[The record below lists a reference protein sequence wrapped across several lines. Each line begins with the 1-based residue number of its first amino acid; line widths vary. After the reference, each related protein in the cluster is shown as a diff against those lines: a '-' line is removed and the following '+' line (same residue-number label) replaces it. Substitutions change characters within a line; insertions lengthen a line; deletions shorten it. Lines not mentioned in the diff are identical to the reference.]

1 MVLIIGISGASGVI
15 YGIKLLEVLSTKND
29 VKTHLVISE
38 AGKIVIKNET
48 NYKIEERKSL
58 ANFWSRDRQAVKNVE
73 LFQVTSG
80 S

>member
-58 ANFWSRDRQAVKNVE
+58 ANFWSRDRQAVKNV
-73 LFQVTSG
+73 
-80 S
+80 